1 MKNMESR
8 VEKAQKLFREG
19 YNCAQSVFAAY
30 SDIYGVDTNTALRIA
45 ASFGGGMGRM
55 REVCGALS
63 GAFMIAG
70 LENGSVD
77 GSDAEGKKANYDLVN
92 VIAEEFKKVNGT
104 IICRELL
111 GLDKEKKEACK
122 GECKEKTD
130 TTPQPRTEEYYKK
143 RPCEEM
149 VALCARIIEEVI
161 IKPKTEGVYVDF
173 MKVNSPDDVVRV
185 SDMADRIWRENYKN
199 ILSEEQI
206 DYMIDNF
213 QSPTAITRQMV
224 NEHYEYYLL
233 DNDEAYIGY
242 VAFVKEKEKLFISK
256 IYLLS
261 EFQHKGYG
269 KATVDK
275 IRDIAISEGINK
287 IWLTVNK
294 NNVNAIKA
302 YEKYGFENKD
312 STITDIGNDFVMD
325 DYIMEMQLN

>member
-1 MKNMESR
+1 METR
-8 VEKAQKLFREG
+8 VEKAQRLFKEG
-19 YNCAQSVFAAY
+19 YNCAQAVFAAY
-30 SDIYGVDTNTALRIA
+30 SDIYGVDTQTALRIA

-63 GAFMIAG
+63 GAFMNAG
-70 LENGSVD
+70 LENGAVE
-77 GSDAEGKKANYDLVN
+77 GSDDQGKKANYDLVN
-92 VIAEEFKKVNGT
+92 VIANEFKKVNGT

-111 GLDKEKKEACK
+111 GLDNKEKSNCTGKSV
-122 GECKEKTD
+122 EKKID
-130 TTPQPRTEEYYKK
+130 TTPEPRTEEYYKK

-149 VALCARIIEEVI
+149 VSLCANIIEDVI
-161 IKPKTEGVYVDF
+161 LKPKNQGIHVDF
-173 MKVNSPDDVVRV
+173 MRVNSPDDVMRV
-185 SDMADRIWRENYKN
+185 ADIADKVWREHYKG
-199 ILSEEQI
+199 ILSDEQI
-206 DYMIDNF
+206 EYMIDEF

-224 NEHYEYYLL
+224 NKHYEYYLL

-242 VAFVKEKEKLFISK
+242 VAIVKEEGELFISK

-269 KATVDK
+269 KAAVDK
-275 IRDIAISEGINK
+275 IKETAIREGISK

-294 NNVNAIKA
+294 NNVNAVKA
-302 YEKYGFENKD
+302 YKKYGFENKD